1 MNSDNELK
9 QTASQLLAAML
20 SNPHIY
26 PKVSDEGS
34 SGRMEQQLIIV
45 AVEMAQS
52 LNQHIENPHL
62 QSQREPNTKNHSV
75 S

>member
-1 MNSDNELK
+1 MNSQKELK

-52 LNQHIENPHL
+52 LNQHIEHSHL
-62 QSQREPNTKNHSV
+62 QGELELNQKN
-75 S
+75 

>member
-1 MNSDNELK
+1 MNSENHEIK

-34 SGRMEQQLIIV
+34 SGRMEQQLILV
-45 AVEMAQS
+45 AIEMAES
-52 LNQHIENPHL
+52 LNQHLENPH
-62 QSQREPNTKNHSV
+62 SQGTAQLHPKK
-75 S
+75 

>member
-1 MNSDNELK
+1 MNSQVDQLK

-34 SGRMEQQLIIV
+34 SGRMEQQLILV

-52 LNQHIENPHL
+52 LNQQIEHSYPQGELELN
-62 QSQREPNTKNHSV
+62 QKN
-75 S
+75 

>member
-1 MNSDNELK
+1 MNSQVDELK

-34 SGRMEQQLIIV
+34 TGRMEQQLIIV

-52 LNQHIENPHL
+52 LNQHIEHSLPQGAAQLN
-62 QSQREPNTKNHSV
+62 QKN
-75 S
+75 